1 MILTQKTSLYGFMIA
16 HWSIIVMTTDNLDF
30 LLLTE
35 EATPSSLE
43 IFIMRRQI
51 SNTSKQTNHIAYLID
66 LENNNKHGQTSHIL
80 QFFSSIL
87 VDIGC

>member
-1 MILTQKTSLYGFMIA
+1 MRA

-43 IFIMRRQI
+43 TFIMRRQLTY
-51 SNTSKQTNHIAYLID
+51 TSTYKQFI
-66 LENNNKHGQTSHIL
+66 
-80 QFFSSIL
+80 
-87 VDIGC
+87 